1 MGIITMSNTTSP
13 DELKAMLADGQELAL
28 MDVREE
34 GVHSASHLLYASPMP
49 LSRLEVLVED
59 LIPRKSVRIVLVD
72 DGAGSDLSARA
83 AKKMADDYGYND
95 ISILDGGMAAWEEA
109 GYVLFSGV
117 HVPSKA
123 FGEYVE
129 INYDTPR
136 MDAAIV
142 KAKLDAGED
151 VIILDSRP
159 MDEFNVMNIPT
170 GIDCPGAELVYR
182 ISDLVPSPDTEVI
195 VNCAG
200 RTRSII
206 GAQSLINAGIPN
218 KVSALKNGT
227 MGWHLSGL
235 QLEHGNHR
243 TAPDVSAAGLAQA
256 KSFADNARKRFGV
269 QDIDKAGLEAW
280 QAEQEETSLYILD
293 VRTQAE
299 YEAGHIPG
307 SLHAPGGQLVQG
319 TERWLATLG
328 ARAVLVDED
337 GVRSTMTASWLI
349 QMGWKNVRVLSGGL
363 SGFDLESGAR
373 PSMLPS
379 IVEDAFDFITA
390 EDLAREMDKGEV
402 VVVDFADSRAYK
414 DGHIPGA
421 WFAIRA
427 RLPES
432 LPKLTEKARMLVFT
446 GPDATIPT
454 LAAPEAS
461 ELTDIPIKV
470 LAGGTA
476 AWTESGRS
484 LHDGLEF
491 MADNRD
497 DIWMKPYDHDK
508 SIEDRMR
515 DYLTWE
521 VDLVN
526 EIERDGDHRFVLFE

>member
-1 MGIITMSNTTSP
+1 MPKLVSP
-13 DELKAMLADGQELAL
+13 AELKIILADGEELAL

-49 LSRLEVLVED
+49 LSRLEILVED
-59 LIPRKSVRIVLVD
+59 LIPRKSTRIVLVD
-72 DGAGSDLSARA
+72 DGGSSDLAARA
-83 AKKMADDYGYND
+83 AQKMATDYDYTD
-95 ISILDGGMAAWEEA
+95 ITILEGGMAGWEAA

-129 INYDTPR
+129 INYETPHI
-136 MDAAIV
+136 DARAV
-142 KAKLDAGED
+142 KAKIDAGED
-151 VIILDSRP
+151 IIILDSRP

-182 ISDLVPSPDTEVI
+182 ISDLAPSPDTEII

-235 QLEHGNHR
+235 ELEHGQHR
-243 TAPDVSAAGLAQA
+243 TPPEVSGEGLARA
-256 KSFADNARKRFGV
+256 KSFAENARTRFGV
-269 QDIDKAGLEAW
+269 QDIDKAGLSVW
-280 QAEQEETSLYILD
+280 QNEKDQYSLYILD
-293 VRTQAE
+293 VRTQSE
-299 YEAGHIPG
+299 FEAGHIAG

-328 ARAVLVDED
+328 ARVVLVDED
-337 GVRSTMTASWLI
+337 RVRATMTASWLI
-349 QMGWKNVRVLSGGL
+349 QMGWQNVRILSDGL
-363 SGFDLESGAR
+363 SGFDLETGAR
-373 PSMLPS
+373 ASLLPS
-379 IVEDAFDFITA
+379 IVDGAFDFINA
-390 EDLAREMDKGEV
+390 EDLSREIDAGGV
-402 VVVDFADSRAYK
+402 VVIDFADSRAYK

-432 LPKLTEKARMLVFT
+432 LPKLKENARMLVFT
-446 GPDATIPT
+446 SPDATIAT

-461 ELTDIPIKV
+461 ELTDVPIKV
-470 LAGGTA
+470 LSGGTA
-476 AWTESGRS
+476 TWTGSGRS
-484 LHDGLEF
+484 LQDGLEF
-491 MADNRD
+491 MADDRD

-521 VDLVN
+521 IDLVN
-526 EIERDGDHRFVLFE
+526 EIERDGDHRFVRFD